1 MLLHLVMAGGR
12 AARYS
17 NDAWSRCMAPLHGD
31 AWWSYPRA
39 RRLLVA
45 FWRESLGVT
54 LRPSRH
60 EGKGHSR
67 HRSTNVRHN
76 TRVNTLHVPSRLPQT
91 VFVVFAAAQLLSGL
105 DMSIMNVALPAIQQE
120 FDAGMMAV
128 QWSVMAYMI
137 AGAALALPFGALGD
151 RLGRRRLYLI
161 GTTTFAVG
169 SLVCATAPSMG
180 FLIAGRAIAG
190 AGSVATGTLA
200 LAMIVSS
207 VPRDQGA
214 RLIGIWAAVTAG
226 AFASGPIVGGVMV
239 TAFGWRS
246 VFAMNVILLAA
257 IIPAVRAKVA
267 ADAPTSSE
275 RTGERQSIDGL
286 GIGLLVMG
294 MMLIAGG
301 LSLLEFNPITDPRLW
316 APAAIGLAAIAALA
330 LQQRRASTPLTDW
343 AVVRRSPI
351 PVTLF
356 ILVILGMVLAGAILQ
371 QALLIQNV
379 LGFTPLVAGFV
390 LFATSTTLIAF
401 SPLSP
406 RIMARIGLGP
416 TCALGLGCAALA
428 LYLLSLVQVSTG
440 PLTIAGDSLLL
451 GAGLGIAMPAT
462 QAGIMGVVPREA
474 MGAVSGFLSL
484 ISLMSAVLGISVIGA
499 ISAHQVR
506 SAWEATSASIADAA
520 SLTSLV
526 VSGAIPELAAS
537 QSAQVAALAGQTY
550 LVGVNDAMRIAAVAV
565 ALSGLLA
572 WPALG
577 RRGRSTQSIAGGGL
591 KQAVQHV
598 DP

>member
-1 MLLHLVMAGGR
+1 M
-12 AARYS
+12 
-17 NDAWSRCMAPLHGD
+17 
-31 AWWSYPRA
+31 
-39 RRLLVA
+39 
-45 FWRESLGVT
+45 
-54 LRPSRH
+54 
-60 EGKGHSR
+60 
-67 HRSTNVRHN
+67 N
-76 TRVNTLHVPSRLPQT
+76 TFHVPPRLPQT
-91 VFVVFAAAQLLSGL
+91 VIVVFAAAQFLAGL

-190 AGSVATGTLA
+190 AGSVAMGTLA
-200 LAMIVSS
+200 LAMLVSS

-214 RLIGIWAAVTAG
+214 RLIGMWAAVTAG
-226 AFASGPIVGGVMV
+226 ASALGPIVGGVMV

-257 IIPAVRAKVA
+257 IIPVVRAKVT
-267 ADAPTSSE
+267 ADAPASSE
-275 RTGERQSIDGL
+275 RTGERQGIDGL

-301 LSLLEFNPITDPRLW
+301 LSLLEFNPITDPRVW

-330 LQQRRASTPLTDW
+330 LQQRRTPTPLTDW

-351 PVTLF
+351 PVTLSL
-356 ILVILGMVLAGAILQ
+356 LVILGMVLAGAFLQ

-379 LGFTPLVAGFV
+379 LGFTPLLAGFV
-390 LFATSTTLIAF
+390 LFAASTTLIAF

-428 LYLLSLVQVSTG
+428 LFLLSLVEVSTG
-440 PLTIAGDSLLL
+440 PLTIAGDFLLL

-462 QAGIMGVVPREA
+462 QAGTMGVVPREA

-506 SAWEATSASIADAA
+506 SAWEATSSSIADAA

-526 VSGAIPELAAS
+526 VSGEIPELAAS
-537 QSAQVAALAGQTY
+537 QGAQVAALAGQAY

-565 ALSGLLA
+565 ALAGLLA

-577 RRGRSTQSIAGGGL
+577 HRGRLTQAIATDAL
-591 KQAVQHV
+591 DQQVEHV

>member
-1 MLLHLVMAGGR
+1 
-12 AARYS
+12 
-17 NDAWSRCMAPLHGD
+17 
-31 AWWSYPRA
+31 
-39 RRLLVA
+39 
-45 FWRESLGVT
+45 
-54 LRPSRH
+54 
-60 EGKGHSR
+60 
-67 HRSTNVRHN
+67 
-76 TRVNTLHVPSRLPQT
+76 VNTFHVPPRLPQT
-91 VFVVFAAAQLLSGL
+91 VIVVFAAAQFLAGL

-128 QWSVMAYMI
+128 QWSVIAYMI

-190 AGSVATGTLA
+190 AGSVAMGTLA
-200 LAMIVSS
+200 LAMLVSS

-214 RLIGIWAAVTAG
+214 RLIGMWAAVTAG
-226 AFASGPIVGGVMV
+226 ASALGPIVGGVMV

-257 IIPAVRAKVA
+257 IIPVVRAKVT
-267 ADAPTSSE
+267 ADAPASSE
-275 RTGERQSIDGL
+275 RTGERQGIDGL

-301 LSLLEFNPITDPRLW
+301 LSMLEFTPITDPRVW

-330 LQQRRASTPLTDW
+330 VQQRRTPTPLTDW

-351 PVTLF
+351 PVTLSL
-356 ILVILGMVLAGAILQ
+356 LVILGMVLAGAFLQ

-379 LGFTPLVAGFV
+379 LGFTPLLAGFV
-390 LFATSTTLIAF
+390 LFAASTTLIAF
-401 SPLSP
+401 SPVSP

-416 TCALGLGCAALA
+416 TCALGLACAALA
-428 LYLLSLVQVSTG
+428 LYLLSLVEVSTG
-440 PLTIAGDSLLL
+440 PLTIAGDFLLL

-462 QAGIMGVVPREA
+462 QAGTMGVVPR
-474 MGAVSGFLSL
+474 FLSL

-506 SAWEATSASIADAA
+506 SAWEATSSSIADAA

-526 VSGAIPELAAS
+526 VSGEIPELAAS
-537 QSAQVAALAGQTY
+537 QGAQVAALAGQAY

-565 ALSGLLA
+565 ALAGLLA

-577 RRGRSTQSIAGGGL
+577 HRGRLTPSITVDGL
-591 KQAVQHV
+591 DQQVEHV